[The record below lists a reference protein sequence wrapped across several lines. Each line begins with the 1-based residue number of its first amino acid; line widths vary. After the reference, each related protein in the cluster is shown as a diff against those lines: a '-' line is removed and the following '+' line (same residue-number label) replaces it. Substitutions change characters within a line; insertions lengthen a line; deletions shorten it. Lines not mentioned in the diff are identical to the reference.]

1 MPQARSPTQTPSREK
16 YYEDENRVIYTG
28 KKHDIVNSIKFV
40 EWFGNS
46 VYGGGEGAHV
56 YKVENGELIEEAPI
70 VSHRGEDG
78 RFGWGV
84 WYLPP
89 GVYIVVDITRLN
101 DVNVEAYPT
110 LITLARLN
118 ALANRILKFHLF
130 SLYRVKID
138 KVIVHKEPIDKAWGW
153 RYEREPLL
161 VEVVVDLSDVKRL
174 IVKAKE
180 RCPECAPTPSSK
192 R

>member
-1 MPQARSPTQTPSREK
+1 MRKPMGEVTE
-16 YYEDENRVIYTG
+16 
-28 KKHDIVNSIKFV
+28 F
-40 EWFGNS
+40 WNS
-46 VYGGGEGAHV
+46 VYGGGEGTRV
-56 YKVENGELIEEAPI
+56 YKVENGELIEEALI

-89 GVYIVVDITRLN
+89 GVHIVVDITRLN
-101 DVNVEAYPT
+101 DVNAEAHPT
-110 LITLARLN
+110 LITLTRLN

-130 SLYRVKID
+130 NLYRVKID
-138 KVIVHKEPIDKAWGW
+138 KVIVHKEPIDNAWGW

-174 IVKAKE
+174 IAKAKE
-180 RCPECAPTPSSK
+180 RCPECAPTSSSK

>member
-1 MPQARSPTQTPSREK
+1 MIGDITCPEIKNSTQ
-16 YYEDENRVIYTG
+16 
-28 KKHDIVNSIKFV
+28 FV
-40 EWFGNS
+40 GWFWNS

-56 YKVENGELIEEAPI
+56 YKVEDGELIEEVPI

-89 GVYIVVDITRLN
+89 GVYIVVDITRPN
-101 DVNVEAYPT
+101 DVNVEAHPT

-118 ALANRILKFHLF
+118 ALANRILKFHF

-138 KVIVHKEPIDKAWGW
+138 KLIVHKEPIDRTWGW

-161 VEVVVDLSDVKRL
+161 VEEVVDLSDVKRL

>member
-1 MPQARSPTQTPSREK
+1 M
-16 YYEDENRVIYTG
+16 TG
-28 KKHDIVNSIKFV
+28 NITYPEIKNSIKFA
-40 EWFGNS
+40 EWFWNP
-46 VYGGGEGAHV
+46 VYGGGEGTHV

-78 RFGWGV
+78 RFGWGM

-130 SLYRVKID
+130 NLYRVKID
-138 KVIVHKEPIDKAWGW
+138 KLIVHKEPIDKVC
-153 RYEREPLL
+153 EREPLL

-174 IVKAKE
+174 IAKAKE
-180 RCPECAPTPSSK
+180 RCPECTPTPSSK